1 MIITITSH
9 KGGVGKSQTAIHL
22 AAVFAQEFGF
32 GSTVVVDG
40 DPNGTVLEWAERGKE
55 YGFPAPFAVVDPN
68 EPAGSE
74 EHVIYDTQGRLRG
87 DDLDAAVGGSDLLV
101 IPTTPEAESIN
112 ALGLLVED
120 IREIGENVPYR
131 VLLTMVPWWNRRGSQ
146 ARRGLEEAAVPLF
159 SGWIRRREAFP
170 EAGAYG
176 CLVHQAKKRNARECW
191 EEYVR
196 VGKEAIRTYE

>member
-1 MIITITSH
+1 MIVTVTSH

-22 AAVFAQEFGF
+22 AAVFVEEFGQ
-32 GSTVVVDG
+32 GSTVLVDG
-40 DPNGTVLEWAERGKE
+40 DPNATVLEWAERGRE
-55 YGFPAPFAVVDPN
+55 HGFELPFPVVDPM
-68 EPAGSE
+68 ESSGGE
-74 EHVIYDTQGRLRG
+74 EHAIYDTQGRLRG
-87 DDLDAAVGGSDLLV
+87 DDLEAAAEGSDLLV

-112 ALGLLVED
+112 ALGLLVQD
-120 IREIGENVPYR
+120 IRELGTEVPYK

-146 ARRGLEEAAVPLF
+146 ARKGLEQAEVPMF

-176 CLVHQAKKRNARECW
+176 CLVQQTRKRNARECW

-196 VGKEAIRTYE
+196 VGKEVIAHA